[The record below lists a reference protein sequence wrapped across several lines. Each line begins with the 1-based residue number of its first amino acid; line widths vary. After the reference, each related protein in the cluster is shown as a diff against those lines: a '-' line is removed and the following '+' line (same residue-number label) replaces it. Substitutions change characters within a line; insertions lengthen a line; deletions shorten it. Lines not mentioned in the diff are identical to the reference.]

1 MTRVRVTRGGSCK
14 LFQLE
19 SHYQMRGAGRRWAVT
34 SRMLAIVFIIAD
46 LIKWLLFQ
54 TDTAPPPATAPGSSH
69 LKLCIL
75 LQCPISLKITKWI
88 KHYKTPSLRTE
99 ITCPGTP
106 VQLFCLMFKRNF
118 VLFLKYFLNFKA
130 DKVSSAGCNSKI
142 SPYTDTHLLRY
153 FFCFTFY

>member
-1 MTRVRVTRGGSCK
+1 
-14 LFQLE
+14 
-19 SHYQMRGAGRRWAVT
+19 
-34 SRMLAIVFIIAD
+34 MLAIVFIIAD

-54 TDTAPPPATAPGSSH
+54 TDTAPPPATAPGFSH

-88 KHYKTPSLRTE
+88 KHYKTPSLRTK
-99 ITCPGTP
+99 ITCP
-106 VQLFCLMFKRNF
+106 VQLFCLNVKRNF